1 MDFFVTFFLLSRET
15 ARRRRALENRRQ
27 QNELAEE
34 KKRQIELTKR
44 RFKNFFSLLLL
55 SFLVQF
61 TKNIQGKTA
70 GSNRA
75 LSASKYPA
83 ASPFFVPSFGQ
94 GLFDSCAQRGRS
106 SSSQSIRHSFSD
118 GKSEFCSEAPSVH
131 AGLKSG

>member
-1 MDFFVTFFLLSRET
+1 M
-15 ARRRRALENRRQ
+15 ENRRQ

-44 RFKNFFSLLLL
+44 RLKTTFVFIIITII
-55 SFLVQF
+55 F
-61 TKNIQGKTA
+61 TLIKKIIQGKTA

-94 GLFDSCAQRGRS
+94 SLFHSCAQRGRS
-106 SSSQSIRHSFSD
+106 SSSQSIRHSFPDS
-118 GKSEFCSEAPSVH
+118 KSKFCSEAPSVH